1 MDMQERPRVLLLGDD
16 ALRLAPLRQTLSRS
30 ARVGSA
36 EDLPHALSLLA
47 RGAFDVVFC
56 DERFYCGTW
65 REALERIAAIYPE
78 LPVIVVSRA
87 SDPEAGEWAEVVA
100 AGAFDLLPSVR
111 NEPATLA
118 LLEHAVASGEGRAL
132 RSRA

>member
-1 MDMQERPRVLLLGDD
+1 MIERPRVLLLGDD
-16 ALRLAPLRQTLSRS
+16 EFRLAPLRQTLSRS
-30 ARVGSA
+30 ARLASA

-47 RGAFDVVFC
+47 RGSFDVVFC
-56 DERFYCGTW
+56 DGRFYCGTW
-65 REALERIAAIYPE
+65 REALERIGTIYPG
-78 LPVIVVSRA
+78 LPVIVVSQT
-87 SDPEAGEWAEVVA
+87 SDQEADEWAEVVA
-100 AGAFDLLPSVR
+100 TGAFDLLPSVR